1 MNEVGLSTHSINRK
15 TKKVEIDF
23 SGYEPEWTNV
33 IGDKT
38 LCLRNDASI
47 LFFVA
52 NSYWTAFDLISKELN
67 KRFENEY
74 NNKDIE
80 QLVLPYYFNFR
91 HFVELELKALIVALS
106 TSSPETTHKLNVL
119 ANELSNLIKD
129 IERDPKI
136 CSEQTRYIEAK
147 EKSIY
152 LCDKLKELIAKYCD
166 IEFADEFFRYIFEKK
181 NGSINLK
188 HYVIKLNYC
197 VENDLFNNIHELLMN
212 ICDELSSYK
221 YIYNDIWKE
230 VK

>member
-74 NNKDIE
+74 NNK
-80 QLVLPYYFNFR
+80 
-91 HFVELELKALIVALS
+91 ELKALIVALS

-230 VK
+230 LK